1 LGHGQRQGRPMLR
14 DRVTLTVIAV
24 EAIIVA
30 GLVAVF
36 WFL

>member
-1 LGHGQRQGRPMLR
+1 MLR
-14 DRVTLTVIAV
+14 DRVTLIVIAL

-30 GLVAVF
+30 MLVAVF

>member
-1 LGHGQRQGRPMLR
+1 VTAMLR
-14 DRVTLTVIAV
+14 DRVTLIAIAL

-36 WFL
+36 WFC

>member
-1 LGHGQRQGRPMLR
+1 MTAMLR
-14 DRVTLTVIAV
+14 DRVTLIVIAL

-30 GLVAVF
+30 MLVAVF

>member
-1 LGHGQRQGRPMLR
+1 VTAMLR
-14 DRVTLTVIAV
+14 DRVTLIVIAL

-30 GLVAVF
+30 MLVAVF

>member
-1 LGHGQRQGRPMLR
+1 VTAMLR
-14 DRVTLTVIAV
+14 DRVTLTVIAL

-30 GLVAVF
+30 MLVAVF